1 MNKIGYQL
9 VIVMG
14 VAVLLSI
21 LLMGTLGYITSRN
34 IIAEKVEREVFKI
47 LELKVIKIENIVSNA
62 LNVSMTLA
70 QDATLKAWF
79 QGNEQDEQL
88 GNLAKQN
95 MLFRQEEM
103 NYSVVFAANVKTRH
117 FWIHNNQLTDILSED
132 DPDDSWFFDFLKE
145 GDLLEINVD
154 SNKELDEIYIWIN
167 VLMGTIAYPIGIAGV
182 GLPFGDTLK
191 NITTHEFGKY
201 GKIWVVTEKGKI
213 QMDEQ
218 TENINAN
225 IQDFMPTLIF
235 DNFIQGEEKTS
246 IQTFENSEQGAIT
259 FAMSQVANT
268 DSIVIIRILEEQ
280 RLKNI
285 LMPYIH
291 KIFLFA
297 LLSLILVA
305 SIFAFLAIIN
315 TRILTRLSRA
325 ILALGNENFA
335 ISLDEKDIKRKDELG
350 DIARG
355 YEITRVKL
363 SEAYHHLRELNMSFE
378 RFVPKQ
384 FLNRIAKKG
393 IEKIQLGEGKNE
405 LITILF
411 SDIRSFT
418 RLSEG
423 ISPQELLKFMNNYFS
438 RMDQPIQENDG
449 FIDKFIGD
457 AIMALFDRGITG
469 HKQARD
475 AVLAAIKMQKILVEY
490 KQKCPEIGKITIGI
504 GIHTGQV
511 IIGTVGSHERMSST
525 VLGDAVNL
533 ASRLEGL
540 TKLYHVQIIIS
551 SETYHLLN
559 DDPYFLCR
567 KNEVPYFLCR
577 KLDFVTVKGKSKP
590 ETIFEV
596 FNSNPKPIR
605 ELKQQTLEKYHQG
618 IMQYHLRNWADAIE
632 CFDECIKIYPDD
644 LVSKMYIERCTDFQN
659 NPPPAEWD
667 GISHLTHK

>member
-1 MNKIGYQL
+1 MNKIGYKL

-14 VAVLLSI
+14 IAVLLSV

-34 IIAEKVEREVFKI
+34 IIAERVEGEIFKI
-47 LELKVIKIENIVSNA
+47 VELKATKIENMVSNA
-62 LNVSMTLA
+62 LNVAITLA
-70 QDATLKAWF
+70 KDATLKAWF

-95 MLFRQEEM
+95 LLFRQQKM
-103 NYSVVFAANVKTRH
+103 NYPAVFAANRKTRH
-117 FWIHNNQLTDILSED
+117 FWTTDNRLTDILSED
-132 DPDDSWFFDFLKE
+132 DPDDSWFFDFFKK
-145 GDLLEINVD
+145 GALLEINVD
-154 SNKELDEIYIWIN
+154 SNNELDEIYIWIN
-167 VLMGTIAYPIGIAGV
+167 VLMGTIDNPIGIAGV
-182 GLPFGDTLK
+182 GLPFGETLK

-201 GKIWVVTEKGKI
+201 GKIWVVTEQGKI
-213 QMDEQ
+213 QMDELS
-218 TENINAN
+218 ENINAN
-225 IQDFMPTLIF
+225 IQDFMPNRIF
-235 DNFIQGEEKTS
+235 EEFVQGKAKTS
-246 IQTFENSEQGAIT
+246 IQAYKNSEQGDIS
-259 FAMSQVANT
+259 FAMSKVANT
-268 DSIVIIRILEEQ
+268 DSIVIIRILKEQ

-285 LMPYIH
+285 LMPYVQ
-291 KIFLFA
+291 KVLLLA

-305 SIFAFLAIIN
+305 SIFALLVIIN

-335 ISLDEKDIKRKDELG
+335 ISLDKKDVKRKDELG

-393 IEKIQLGEGKNE
+393 IEKIQLGEAKNE
-405 LITILF
+405 LITIMF

-423 ISPQELLKFMNNYFS
+423 ISPQELLNLMNCYFS
-438 RMDQPIQENDG
+438 RMDQPILENYG

-469 HKQARD
+469 NKQARD
-475 AVLAAIKMQKILVEY
+475 AVLAAIKMQEILVEY
-490 KQKCPEIGKITIGI
+490 KQQCPKLGEIPIKIGI

-551 SETYHLLN
+551 SQTYHLLN
-559 DDPYFLCR
+559 DDP
-567 KNEVPYFLCR
+567 NFLCR
-577 KLDFVTVKGKSKP
+577 KLDFVTVKGKTKP

-618 IMQYHLRNWADAIE
+618 IMQYHLRNWEDAIE
-632 CFDECIKIYPDD
+632 CFNECIKIYPDD
-644 LVSKMYIERCTDFQN
+644 LVSKMYIERCTYFQSK
-659 NPPPAEWD
+659 PPPSEWD
-667 GISHLTHK
+667 GISHLGSTAD